1 MPLHHGEQLL
11 HVIEI
16 ANNVSLQY
24 VIFSRR
30 PGITLTHG

>member
-1 MPLHHGEQLL
+1 
-11 HVIEI
+11 VIEI